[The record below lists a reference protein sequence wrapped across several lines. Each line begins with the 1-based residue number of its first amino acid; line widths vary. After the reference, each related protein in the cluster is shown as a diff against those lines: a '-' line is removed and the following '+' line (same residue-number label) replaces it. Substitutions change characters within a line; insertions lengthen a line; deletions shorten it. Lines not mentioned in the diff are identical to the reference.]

1 MKADIEL
8 EEEFYQPGKRGCP
21 SCTVAPAERRSPEP
35 TARESGPCIDPSGA
49 RLPQFAPP
57 DAFIMKVLIPN
68 YRSPDSFVDNVTV
81 TAMAAR
87 SAEGVLG
94 R

>member
-1 MKADIEL
+1 MEADNGIE
-8 EEEFYQPGKRGCP
+8 EGSHEPRQRGCP
-21 SCTVAPAERRSPEP
+21 SFPVASAERRSPEP
-35 TARESGPCIDPSGA
+35 TARESGPCIDPTGA

-68 YRSPDSFVDNVTV
+68 YRSPDSFVDNLTV

-94 R
+94 P